1 MDTEQ
6 LYSQFQNATTED
18 AENIISQDTNNELHY
33 NHKISVRVPEP
44 GEMVLVDLK
53 SINKIKN
60 ECNKATSNHFPL
72 AEVLLG
78 VSSLFIG
85 AFLSALMSQISYELK
100 FLSVLFY
107 TISPMVGIG
116 CGVAY
121 FFCRKS
127 DMYSATQLAERIEDY
142 ISNDEDGGDTNQ

>member
-18 AENIISQDTNNELHY
+18 AENIISQDTNNELQY
-33 NHKISVRVPEP
+33 NHKISVKVPEP
-44 GEMVLVDLK
+44 GEMVVIDLK
-53 SINKIKN
+53 SINKIRTECDKAKN
-60 ECNKATSNHFPL
+60 NHFPW

-107 TISPMVGIG
+107 TICPTAGIG

-121 FFCRKS
+121 IFCRKN
-127 DMYSATQLAERIEDY
+127 DMYTAKQLAEKIEDY
-142 ISNDEDGGDTNQ
+142 ISNDENGGTTK

>member
-6 LYSQFQNATTED
+6 LYSQFQNSAAED
-18 AENIISQDTNNELHY
+18 AENIISQDTNNELQY
-33 NHKISVRVPEP
+33 NHKISVKVPEP
-44 GEMVLVDLK
+44 GEMTLVDVK

-60 ECNKATSNHFPL
+60 ECNKAKNNHFPC

-78 VSSLFIG
+78 VSTLLIG

-107 TISPMVGIG
+107 TICPTVGIG

-121 FFCRKS
+121 FFCRKN
-127 DMYSATQLAERIEDY
+127 DMYSAKQLAEKIEDY
-142 ISNDEDGGDTNQ
+142 ISNDDGGDTDQ

>member
-18 AENIISQDTNNELHY
+18 AENIISQDTNNELQY
-33 NHKISVRVPEP
+33 NHKISVKVPDP
-44 GEMVLVDLK
+44 GEMVVIDLK
-53 SINKIKN
+53 SINKIRN
-60 ECNKATSNHFPL
+60 ECDKAKNNHFPW

-107 TISPMVGIG
+107 TICPTAGIG

-121 FFCRKS
+121 IFCRKN
-127 DMYSATQLAERIEDY
+127 DMYTAKQLAEKIEDY
-142 ISNDEDGGDTNQ
+142 ISTDENGGTTK

>member
-18 AENIISQDTNNELHY
+18 AENIISKDTNTELQY
-33 NHKISVRVPEP
+33 NHKVSVKVPEP
-44 GEMVLVDLK
+44 GEMIVIDLK
-53 SINKIKN
+53 NINKIKN
-60 ECNKATSNHFPL
+60 ECAKAKKNHFPW

-78 VSSLFIG
+78 ASSLLIG

-107 TISPMVGIG
+107 TICPTLGLG

-121 FFCRKS
+121 FFCRKN
-127 DMYSATQLAERIEDY
+127 DVYSAKSLAERIEEY
-142 ISNDEDGGDTNQ
+142 IINDEVGGND